1 MGRRKRRKYTK
12 EFRDEAVRL
21 ANVGDKSLTQV
32 SRELGIGHQTLWSWV
47 HQAEVDAGKGEPAEL
62 TTTEREELRV
72 LRREVGRLRE
82 EREILKKATAFFA
95 KESK

>member
-1 MGRRKRRKYTK
+1 MGRRTRKKYTK

-21 ANVGDKSLTQV
+21 VNAAEKSLTQV
-32 SRELGIGHQTLWSWV
+32 GRELGVSHQTLWSWV
-47 HQAEVDAGKGEPAEL
+47 HQAEVDGGRGEPEEL
-62 TTTEREELRV
+62 TTTEREELRA

>member
-1 MGRRKRRKYTK
+1 MGRRKRRKYEK

-21 ANVGDKSLTQV
+21 VNAGDKSLAQV
-32 SRELGIGHQTLWSWV
+32 SRELGVGHQTLWSWV
-47 HQAEVDAGKGEPAEL
+47 HQAEIDAGKGEAEEL
-62 TTTEREELRV
+62 TTTEREELRA
-72 LRREVGRLRE
+72 LRREVGQLRE